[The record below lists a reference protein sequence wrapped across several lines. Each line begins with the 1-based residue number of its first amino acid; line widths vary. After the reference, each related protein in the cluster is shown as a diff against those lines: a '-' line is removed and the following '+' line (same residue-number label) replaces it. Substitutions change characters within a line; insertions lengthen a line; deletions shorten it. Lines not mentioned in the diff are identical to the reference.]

1 MENVFNQIYRNLI
14 PGAQTIPTILWAEY
28 RSCRGTTF
36 FVHLAPKESLNII
49 FIFFGLGVVVG
60 GGGGGGRRRIRRN
73 RKALLHFSF
82 FSFQLFSLSIQPGL
96 KD

>member
-49 FIFFGLGVVVG
+49 FYFFWFG
-60 GGGGGGRRRIRRN
+60 GGCGGVEGEEGFVGIERPFYIFPLFPFR
-73 RKALLHFSF
+73 F
-82 FSFQLFSLSIQPGL
+82 FFSIQPGL